1 MLPAEA
7 GEMSVPSR
15 VLAGIWGQQ
24 HALPYLPLGGIFHL
38 MSIAPSTHTPSASSP
53 VMWDMRRYYRH
64 VNSPLSLSPQVYVSF
79 PGPVIPCPERVYDDR
94 GRECV
99 YV

>member
-7 GEMSVPSR
+7 GEMSVPSH

-38 MSIAPSTHTPSASSP
+38 MSIAPSIHTHTHTPSASSP
-53 VMWDMRRYYRH
+53 GDVWYEAMLQARKRS
-64 VNSPLSLSPQVYVSF
+64 VVS
-79 PGPVIPCPERVYDDR
+79 IPSGLCGFSRSCDTVP
-94 GRECV
+94 
-99 YV
+99 